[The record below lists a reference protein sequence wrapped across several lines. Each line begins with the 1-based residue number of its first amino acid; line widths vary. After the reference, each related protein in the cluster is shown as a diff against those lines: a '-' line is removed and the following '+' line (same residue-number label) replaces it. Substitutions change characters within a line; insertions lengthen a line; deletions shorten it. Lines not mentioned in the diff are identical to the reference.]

1 MQRLNSFGNKIFGE
15 RPGSVVGQTVVIVAK
30 KKYVHEIS
38 LTLMMANLTY
48 KDTFEMELDDNLMI

>member
-30 KKYVHEIS
+30 EKYVHDKS
-38 LTLMMANLTY
+38 LALMMTNLTY
-48 KDTFEMELDDNLMI
+48 KDTLEMELDDNLMI